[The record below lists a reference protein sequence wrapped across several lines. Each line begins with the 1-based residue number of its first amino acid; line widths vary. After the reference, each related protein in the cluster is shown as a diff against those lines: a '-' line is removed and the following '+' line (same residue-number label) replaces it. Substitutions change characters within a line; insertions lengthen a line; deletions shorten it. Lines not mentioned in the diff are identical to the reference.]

1 MDRTNSAASGE
12 AQEESEE
19 LREEM
24 EEPGDAI
31 VETSRKKR
39 KTENA
44 KPKGKSPDKNS
55 GDPGPCADG
64 DAPSEAEEGNEDAGA
79 SNSAPRK
86 GRKAAEAHEAHE
98 APDDVTDCDCA
109 PCADDAYPNAS
120 SKDDLAAE
128 RDRYLRLAAEYDNFR
143 KRSIKERETAYSN
156 SRADTV
162 TRLLPVYDN
171 LERALKMECADEA
184 FYKGVELT
192 MTGFCEILEGMDVKP
207 IDAVGEPFDPNRHN
221 AVMSIDNP
229 ELGEK
234 IVAEEFQKGFTLG
247 ERVIRFSTVV
257 VAN

>member
-1 MDRTNSAASGE
+1 MDRTNSDASGE
-12 AQEESEE
+12 TQEESET
-19 LREEM
+19 RRAEM
-24 EEPGDAI
+24 GESGDAV
-31 VETSRKKR
+31 VESSRKKR

-44 KPKGKSPDKNS
+44 KPRGKNLDKNGS
-55 GDPGPCADG
+55 DPDSCTDG
-64 DAPSEAEEGNEDAGA
+64 DASSEATEGSEDAGA
-79 SNSAPRK
+79 SNSARK
-86 GRKAAEAHEAHE
+86 GRKSNAAEASNDAT
-98 APDDVTDCDCA
+98 DDSPDCDSD
-109 PCADDAYPNAS
+109 PGADDADPNVS
-120 SKDDLAAE
+120 MKNDLAAE

-143 KRSIKERETAYSN
+143 KRSIKERESAYSN

-207 IDAVGEPFDPNRHN
+207 INAVGEPFDPNRHN
-221 AVMSIDNP
+221 AVMSIENP
-229 ELGEK
+229 DLGEK
-234 IVAEEFQKGFTLG
+234 IVAEEFQKGFMLG